1 MKLEY
6 NIEESKKLEE
16 KFQEIYEFSDLKLAA
31 EFYNS
36 LDKLLTKE
44 KEKQN
49 PGLYKKY
56 QHLKA
61 KYGFTCLASLSEK
74 EILELLENH
83 FSVMLELADYN
94 LWDNFKKYLVVF
106 ADYKERDRIK
116 NDIKNILIK
125 SQAVITETNIISD
138 KKEIPGTLTNWL
150 KDYRS
155 EVGVEPA
162 DSLKFEQYFT
172 NAINIRRLKSEEKN
186 RVKSILK
193 FYERLK
199 LSSNSPKGFE
209 EKVPMEFNG
218 KLQIWSE
225 GQLEDID
232 PEVIK
237 VVEDLKARGFFKEK
251 KEATT
256 SLDELKKMVASYPI
270 GSFERKAIEEEIKKF
285 ES

>member
-1 MKLEY
+1 
-6 NIEESKKLEE
+6 
-16 KFQEIYEFSDLKLAA
+16 LAA